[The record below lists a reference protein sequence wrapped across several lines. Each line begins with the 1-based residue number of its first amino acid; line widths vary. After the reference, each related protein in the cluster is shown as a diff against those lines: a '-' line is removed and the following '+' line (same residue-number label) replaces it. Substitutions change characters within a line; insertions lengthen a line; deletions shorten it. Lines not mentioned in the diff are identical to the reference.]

1 MWTNKVLFEQ
11 MDLDAI
17 LAVSRPTTW
26 SFDCFPENLIVDRAN
41 DAWVF

>member
-1 MWTNKVLFEQ
+1 MRTNEVLFEQ
-11 MDLDAI
+11 VDLKAI

-26 SFDCFPENLIVDRAN
+26 SLDGLPENLIVDRAN